1 MKSIHIKAP
10 TIPSTVVPSQVFVF
24 LAGSIGLPDSGG
36 SAVNWQQTVVDTFP
50 ENVVFF
56 NPRRDDW
63 DSTWGQD
70 SDKFNEQV
78 NWELDRLAEADIILL
93 YFDPSTKSPISLLEL
108 GLYARSHKLLVCC
121 PDGFWRQGNVR
132 VVCERY
138 NVPYFTDKD
147 TWMKAIKSELAK
159 WTWS

>member
-24 LAGSIGLPDSGG
+24 LAGSIEMG
-36 SAVNWQQTVVDTFP
+36 SAVNWQQTIVDTFT
-50 ENVVFF
+50 ENVIFF

-78 NWELDRLAEADIILL
+78 NWELDRLADSDIILL

-108 GLYARSHKLLVCC
+108 GLYARSGKLMVCC

-147 TWMKAIKSELAK
+147 AWMKAIKSELAK

>member
-10 TIPSTVVPSQVFVF
+10 DNRSFDDDNRVTVF
-24 LAGSIGLPDSGG
+24 LAGSIEMG
-36 SAVNWQQTVVDTFP
+36 SAVNWQQTIVDAFP

-63 DSTWGQD
+63 DSTWD
-70 SDKFNEQV
+70 HNSDKFNEQV

-108 GLYARSHKLLVCC
+108 GLYARSGKLMVCC

-147 TWMKAIKSELAK
+147 SWMKAIKSELAK
-159 WTWS
+159 WTWN